1 MYVLISTHL
10 HNVIETDQVAIDI
23 GKDITRKVGVEKHR
37 PGTYKR
43 LNQTFALGQM
53 PFNIIKQGILAPCPL
68 HKSAIFL
75 HAD

>member
-1 MYVLISTHL
+1 PPP
-10 HNVIETDQVAIDI
+10 
-23 GKDITRKVGVEKHR
+23 

-68 HKSAIFL
+68 QKSAIFL

>member
-1 MYVLISTHL
+1 
-10 HNVIETDQVAIDI
+10 
-23 GKDITRKVGVEKHR
+23 KVGVEKHR

-68 HKSAIFL
+68 QKSAIFL

>member
-1 MYVLISTHL
+1 KKKKKKKKKR
-10 HNVIETDQVAIDI
+10 
-23 GKDITRKVGVEKHR
+23 GRKKPPPP

-68 HKSAIFL
+68 QKSAIFL